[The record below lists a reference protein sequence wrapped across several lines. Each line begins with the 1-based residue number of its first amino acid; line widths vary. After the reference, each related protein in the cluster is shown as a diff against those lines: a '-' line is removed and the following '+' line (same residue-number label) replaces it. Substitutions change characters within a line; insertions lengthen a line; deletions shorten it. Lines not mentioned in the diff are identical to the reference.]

1 MSHLSPVFASDL
13 SRDLPCSKNVFLWF
27 VIGFSIVAFHSAGV
41 YCYCCIYWFLFCGF
55 FGPGVLNFPLN
66 CTRLWYRSKRLGHL
80 EEAILSCRW
89 ILRGIARA
97 LWFQR
102 PPPPPPLLFLLTLIS
117 FYACTGTDS
126 LPALTHTHTHT
137 LINLVKGEECREESS
152 GNTRVT
158 LPPSVRAL
166 ILPPKAPLFRGTLD
180 IEGFRLVVS
189 RGRANAHRAET
200 APSWGIIIVGQAV
213 LLTAVNGDAVCNWGG
228 LIGFCLYVGSR

>member
-1 MSHLSPVFASDL
+1 MSVDPARNCPGSLVSAASSSSSSPLPTHADLFLRLHWYRLSP
-13 SRDLPCSKNVFLWF
+13 CSL
-27 VIGFSIVAFHSAGV
+27 
-41 YCYCCIYWFLFCGF
+41 
-55 FGPGVLNFPLN
+55 
-66 CTRLWYRSKRLGHL
+66 
-80 EEAILSCRW
+80 
-89 ILRGIARA
+89 
-97 LWFQR
+97 
-102 PPPPPPLLFLLTLIS
+102 
-117 FYACTGTDS
+117 
-126 LPALTHTHTHT
+126 THTHT

-152 GNTRVT
+152 GNTRDT

-166 ILPPKAPLFRGTLD
+166 MLPPKAPLFRGTLD